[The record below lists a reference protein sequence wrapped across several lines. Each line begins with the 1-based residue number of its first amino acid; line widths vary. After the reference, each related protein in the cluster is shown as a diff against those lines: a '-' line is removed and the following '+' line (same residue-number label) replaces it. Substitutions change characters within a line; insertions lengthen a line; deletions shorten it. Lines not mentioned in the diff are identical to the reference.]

1 MSAEPSST
9 PTAGTAASTP
19 TPRSLSARIYA
30 VEKRFSAVAT
40 GLIGAIVF
48 LDVVHRTASRE
59 EGLLGRVLGP
69 GPWTGALGTALGVAF
84 FTVVVQAALRM
95 RGRAPGA
102 STWGLAA
109 TLSVGGWLAL
119 RAFLWLLPNGLVW
132 SQTLGLVLML
142 WVGVVGAS
150 MAANDKRHLSLDLG
164 SKLWPASLLPK
175 VQGVGHLVTALF
187 CFVLVVLACVSLRD
201 HYRDWSSTAGA
212 GGTFVA
218 LALPKFVAFSV
229 VPVGFCVMGARFL
242 AQMLESFAGKVEE
255 DDALHMLGLQADAHD
270 PGHQHIAG
278 EEDAA

>member
-1 MSAEPSST
+1 MSAHPTST

-40 GLIGAIVF
+40 GLIGAVVF

-69 GPWTGALGTALGVAF
+69 GPWTGPAGTVLGVAF
-84 FTVVVQAALRM
+84 FAVVVQAALRM
-95 RGRAPGA
+95 RGRARGA
-102 STWGLAA
+102 STWGIAA
-109 TLSVGGWLAL
+109 ALSIGGWLAL
-119 RAFLWLLPNGLVW
+119 RAFLWVMPNGLVW

-142 WVGVVGAS
+142 WVGVTGAS
-150 MAANDKRHLSLDLG
+150 MAAHDKRHLSLDLG
-164 SKLWPASLLPK
+164 SKLWPQALLPK
-175 VQGVGHLVTALF
+175 VQGIGHLVTGLF

-218 LALPKFVAFSV
+218 LALPKFIAFSV
-229 VPVGFCVMGARFL
+229 VPVGFGVMGVRFF
-242 AQMLESFAGKVEE
+242 AQMLESFSGRVEE
-255 DDALHMLGLQADAHD
+255 DDALHMLGLQAEPHD
-270 PGHQHIAG
+270 PAHAHITG
-278 EEDAA
+278 EEDAV

>member
-1 MSAEPSST
+1 MSAQPKAE
-9 PTAGTAASTP
+9 P
-19 TPRSLSARIYA
+19 TPPTSSSVRLSERIYS
-30 VEKRFSAVAT
+30 VEKRFAATAT
-40 GLIGAIVF
+40 GLIGAVVF

-69 GPWTGALGTALGVAF
+69 GPWTGPLGTVLGIAF

-95 RGRAPGA
+95 RGRAAGA

-109 TLSVGGWLAL
+109 VFSIGGWLAL

-150 MAANDKRHLSLDLG
+150 MAAHDKRHLSLDLG

-175 VQGVGHLVTALF
+175 VQGLGHLVTGSF
-187 CFVLVVLACVSLRD
+187 CLVLAVLSCVSLRD

-218 LALPKFVAFSV
+218 LALPKFVAFSI
-229 VPVGFCVMGARFL
+229 VPVGFCVMGVRFF
-242 AQMLESFAGKVEE
+242 AQMLESFAGNVEE

-270 PGHQHIAG
+270 PQHSHIAG
-278 EEDAA
+278 EEDAV